1 MKPNWKL
8 FKNIL
13 TRCSR
18 SHNPTTE
25 QGSKGK
31 PGTDGSQRGHK
42 KTRGKRKRGHD
53 KWNKGES
60 SGWQREIWCWDVQ
73 GLIWEARDPW
83 RNCRLLQFIHDFFF
97 FSFWEHLKI
106 QWLLSLK
113 GEFLEVS
120 KARLEGTTWD
130 GRGGIYEIYEMRFM
144 VQNHSG
150 NPWFYFFFPWRTGK
164 KSRFLWRAGKD
175 HGITA
180 MQITDPFGLQAKDIL
195 DEHIVQPQKCWCD
208 STWKTELGSDIQIPK
223 VWGKTSRFPPQ
234 QRLRLENWEF
244 FHWEADLYK
253 HSKG

>member
-83 RNCRLLQFIHDFFF
+83 WNCRLLQFIHDFFF

-164 KSRFLWRAGKD
+164 KISIFVKSWERSWNHSHADHRSLWIAGKR
-175 HGITA
+175 H
-180 MQITDPFGLQAKDIL
+180 FGWAHCPTPEMLVWLHREDWARFWHPNSKSLGENLSFPTPAEAQTGKL
-195 DEHIVQPQKCWCD
+195 GVFP
-208 STWKTELGSDIQIPK
+208 LGSWFI
-223 VWGKTSRFPPQ
+223 
-234 QRLRLENWEF
+234 
-244 FHWEADLYK
+244 
-253 HSKG
+253 

>member
-1 MKPNWKL
+1 M
-8 FKNIL
+8 
-13 TRCSR
+13 
-18 SHNPTTE
+18 
-25 QGSKGK
+25 
-31 PGTDGSQRGHK
+31 
-42 KTRGKRKRGHD
+42 
-53 KWNKGES
+53 
-60 SGWQREIWCWDVQ
+60 Q

-150 NPWFYFFFPWRTGK
+150 NPLFYFFF
-164 KSRFLWRAGKD
+164 FLEELEKN
-175 HGITA
+175 
-180 MQITDPFGLQAKDIL
+180 L
-195 DEHIVQPQKCWCD
+195 DFCE
-208 STWKTELGSDIQIPK
+208 ELGKIMESQPCRSQIPLDCRQ
-223 VWGKTSRFPPQ
+223 KTFWMSTLSNPRNVGVTPPERLSSVLTSKFQKFGGNLSHFPPQ